1 MKKIIMLICLLCNAC
16 VIYVYAKPHFYYG
29 VSFECDINTF
39 REPREKLN
47 NQIALVGVR
56 PAYPSADQVI
66 IQIIEM
72 NEEEKQ
78 KLTETEFLEQMLA
91 QIIDPKA
98 KMKVKEYSEP
108 QQIEG
113 ANERL
118 YYVDVVYKLLK
129 MRHRIYA
136 LKKDGFMVVMQIIA
150 YGKNFMKPYYELQDS
165 FKFES
170 KYSLAEFELRK

>member
-1 MKKIIMLICLLCNAC
+1 MDGDYLVVTYKFCK
-16 VIYVYAKPHFYYG
+16 HGF
-29 VSFECDINTF
+29 CDGIFNTF